1 MSKIN
6 SGSTTIS
13 GDKIRTGTISSTNG
27 GSYIDLSN
35 GKMALGGTSKF
46 YWDGTNLKIGNDKLV
61 FNGSTLTV
69 KGTITGSTISGSTVT
84 GGTLKSTNEDMLFD
98 MNNGYMLLYN
108 NGTKIG
114 QTNKNSISGTT
125 IYGVTN
131 GAEYGSYACLGAKVR
146 SSAANYQMMITAS
159 GCDLSDANL
168 KKGITLGHTFHSNN
182 WHFKLGSSTELCWR
196 QNGSNHDSFITEG
209 SDGMLRLFG
218 DNGMYLGYRNGDS
231 NTFVIAI
238 RENGSHTYPKSLSVF
253 DDGVR
258 PATDNNGYSLE
269 ISAPL
274 NMKGQSINQCSNIKT
289 LGLEFIEPIAF
300 NRDGED
306 KTRTLKAT
314 KSTQNI
320 VEFIGSA
327 AIKNG
332 EAIVDLPNDV
342 SFKNY
347 VVLLTPI
354 GLDRKVSIV
363 EKNDDNF
370 KIVGN
375 DGIVDY
381 VIKFE
386 SMDYASYISKSI
398 SEDNTDIIVRSEEDK
413 PKEIFIEN

>member
-1 MSKIN
+1 MKRIVC
-6 SGSTTIS
+6 
-13 GDKIRTGTISSTNG
+13 
-27 GSYIDLSN
+27 
-35 GKMALGGTSKF
+35 F
-46 YWDGTNLKIGNDKLV
+46 
-61 FNGSTLTV
+61 
-69 KGTITGSTISGSTVT
+69 
-84 GGTLKSTNEDMLFD
+84 
-98 MNNGYMLLYN
+98 
-108 NGTKIG
+108 
-114 QTNKNSISGTT
+114 
-125 IYGVTN
+125 
-131 GAEYGSYACLGAKVR
+131 
-146 SSAANYQMMITAS
+146 
-159 GCDLSDANL
+159 
-168 KKGITLGHTFHSNN
+168 
-182 WHFKLGSSTELCWR
+182 
-196 QNGSNHDSFITEG
+196 
-209 SDGMLRLFG
+209 
-218 DNGMYLGYRNGDS
+218 GDS
-231 NTFVIAI
+231 NTYVIAL
-238 RENGSHTYPKSLSVF
+238 RENGNNVYPKSLSIF
-253 DDGVR
+253 DGDR
-258 PATDNNGYSLE
+258 PATDSNGYSLE
-269 ISAPL
+269 VNAPL

-300 NRDGED
+300 NRDGEN

-332 EAIVDLPNDV
+332 EAIVDLPSDV

-370 KIVGN
+370 KIVGD

>member
-1 MSKIN
+1 
-6 SGSTTIS
+6 
-13 GDKIRTGTISSTNG
+13 
-27 GSYIDLSN
+27 
-35 GKMALGGTSKF
+35 
-46 YWDGTNLKIGNDKLV
+46 
-61 FNGSTLTV
+61 
-69 KGTITGSTISGSTVT
+69 
-84 GGTLKSTNEDMLFD
+84 
-98 MNNGYMLLYN
+98 
-108 NGTKIG
+108 
-114 QTNKNSISGTT
+114 
-125 IYGVTN
+125 
-131 GAEYGSYACLGAKVR
+131 
-146 SSAANYQMMITAS
+146 
-159 GCDLSDANL
+159 
-168 KKGITLGHTFHSNN
+168 
-182 WHFKLGSSTELCWR
+182 
-196 QNGSNHDSFITEG
+196 
-209 SDGMLRLFG
+209 MLRLFG
-218 DNGMYLGYRNGDS
+218 DNGMYLGYRVGDS
-231 NTFVIAI
+231 NTFVIAL

-306 KTRTLKAT
+306 KTRTLKVT

-320 VEFIGSA
+320 VEFIGSTT
-327 AIKNG
+327 IKNG

-354 GLDRKVSIV
+354 GLDRKVSMV

-370 KIVGN
+370 KIVGD

-386 SMDYASYISKSI
+386 SMDYANYIRKSI
-398 SEDNTDIIVRSEEDK
+398 SEANSDIIVRSEEDK
-413 PKEIFIEN
+413 PKEIFVEN